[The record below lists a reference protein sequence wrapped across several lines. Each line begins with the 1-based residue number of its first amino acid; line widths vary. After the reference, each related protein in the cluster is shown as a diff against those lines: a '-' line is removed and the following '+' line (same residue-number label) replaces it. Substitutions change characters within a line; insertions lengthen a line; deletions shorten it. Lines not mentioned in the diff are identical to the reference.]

1 MEMDKMFQVST
12 LQSLMMGYTRP
23 VITVEELLKHG
34 NTGLGTF
41 EDVNGEMIVAG
52 GHCYQAHEDGTV
64 NEAAGDEGVPFA
76 SVAFLDEE
84 MTFELKNIET
94 IDDLKDKLNLKIEEW
109 FGLNSMHVVRI
120 DGEFEKVKARSE
132 SPYKSQH
139 ISLKDILSETQKSFE
154 FDNVMGTMI
163 CVYYPDYMDGINAPG
178 WHLHFLSADRKNGG
192 HTFDLKLKRGLAV
205 MDKLSSIEI
214 QLPTEPSFDT
224 YSLKESPNDD
234 IKAVEQGK

>member
-1 MEMDKMFQVST
+1 MEIDKMFQVST

-94 IDDLKDKLNLKIEEW
+94 IDDLKDELNLKIEEW

-154 FDNVMGTMI
+154 FDDVEGTMI

-178 WHLHFLSADRKNGG
+178 WHLHFLSADRKHGG
-192 HTFDLKLKRGLAV
+192 HTFDLVLKRGIAI
-205 MDKLSSIEI
+205 MDKLSKVEI
-214 QLPTEPSFDT
+214 QLPTEPAFDT